1 MENQNKLD
9 NQFKNAAGK
18 VENKGFDRMEAIWDR
33 VEEKLDHKKK
43 RRGLIFWRYG
53 GVAALLLILLAI
65 GGQFFKKHANPTEPE
80 TQVTTIDH
88 NKVEETFNPTTV
100 RDTQKIEVVVGE
112 EETIIRK
119 NDSVVNI
126 KNSAFIKSKETPIDS
141 SKYVLM
147 GNKKIY
153 LQDIFKHAPGDTIYF
168 KDEGKIVVLN
178 DSKLKVWDTR
188 TDKGEFRVKGE
199 ITPKKDDSSSSAVTY
214 SNVAIQDT
222 ENENLN
228 EFIVPSKDKYT
239 HLNSLYFG
247 KDSLQNKEAITATV
261 TVNNNMVTGVVSD
274 FSGALPGAYVTIKG
288 TNKSVSTDIE
298 GKFSIE
304 AKKGDILEI
313 SYIGYNENS
322 VAINNPNIPHNI
334 LLEESTNKL
343 EEVVVVAYGTQKRK
357 KEEKRRKQIKQKQ
370 QATIAFAKRNY
381 RDGDK
386 QTTSYVS
393 APKGELDKGF
403 QNNQDYYRKNMYKEG
418 ATVVTSSDIQYDT
431 LSNGRIQFRE
441 IPGQISETD
450 EPTYIAILNTAYITN
465 TAPLYVVD
473 GVAVNEDTFR
483 NLNQNDIATV
493 KVLKDQDAISAYGD
507 KGVNGVIVITTV
519 KGTTIEMN
527 TAALDNQS
535 DSEKRALL
543 QGVVTTRGN
552 STPLYILD
560 GMPVDEETVK
570 NMNVNDVA
578 NIRVLK
584 DAGATSLYGM
594 RGSNGVVVIKTKQ
607 GEYAREIIEE
617 DEEENEP
624 IDPSKIQVDRESY
637 NMFEENQFEN
647 PTSNPLSTFSIDVD
661 NASYTN
667 IRRFL
672 NNGQKVPKDAVRVEE
687 MINFFKYNYPQP
699 KGKEP
704 FSINTEYSDAPWNPD
719 HKLLKI
725 GLKGKEIPMD
735 KLPASNFVFLIDV
748 SGSMSDDNKLPLLK
762 QSMKLLVNQMR
773 PEDKIAIVVY
783 AGAAGLVLPSTNGS
797 EKTKIIDALDELSA
811 GGSTAGGEGIELA
824 YKTAQ
829 ENFIKGGNN
838 RVILATDGD
847 FNVGDSSDRDMQTL
861 IEEKRQSGVFLTC
874 LGYGMGNYKDSKM
887 EILADKGNGNY
898 AYIDNMQE
906 ADRFLQKEFKG
917 SMYAIAKDVKIQIEF
932 NPNHV
937 QSYRL
942 IGYENRK
949 LRDEDFENDAI
960 DAGELGSGHTVT
972 ALYEIIPVGVESDY
986 FTPDTKLKY
995 TQQAKEKNKYKDE
1008 LATVKL
1014 RHKKPDGNKST
1025 ETELVIENKPV
1036 ELDEASSDFKF
1047 AASVAWFGL
1056 KLRDSKLIPSKS
1068 SKKIKKLGKE
1078 GIKNDTDG
1086 YKAEFIRLVDMV
1098 Q

>member
-43 RRGLIFWRYG
+43 PRGLVFWRYG
-53 GVAALLLILLAI
+53 GIAAMLLILLAI

-80 TQVTTIDH
+80 LNPETQVTAIDH

-112 EETIIRK
+112 GNNTTYTIEA
-119 NDSVVNI
+119 DSIHFDPV
-126 KNSAFIKSKETPIDS
+126 T
-141 SKYVLM
+141 
-147 GNKKIY
+147 KK
-153 LQDIFKHAPGDTIYF
+153 A
-168 KDEGKIVVLN
+168 IVWN
-178 DSKLKVWDTR
+178 TR

-199 ITPKKDDSSSSAVTY
+199 ITPKKDDSSYSATAY
-214 SNVAIQDT
+214 SNVALQDP

-247 KDSLQNKEAITATV
+247 KDTIT
-261 TVNNNMVTGVVSD
+261 GIVSD
-274 FSGALPGAYVTIKG
+274 ETGPLPSVNVYIKG
-288 TNKSVSTDIE
+288 TNQVVQTDLDGKYTIVAKVGDTLDFAFVGYSSQTVALKENNKEVNVQLNE
-298 GKFSIE
+298 GIQ
-304 AKKGDILEI
+304 L
-313 SYIGYNENS
+313 N
-322 VAINNPNIPHNI
+322 
-334 LLEESTNKL
+334 
-343 EEVVVVAYGTQKRK
+343 EVVKDVYRVTTVAKSAMAVANIEEQNINTNISQSLQGRVAGVKIEDSNSIDNISMQSGYVDMNSQQNKVYTRKNRESQANSKR
-357 KEEKRRKQIKQKQ
+357 I
-370 QATIAFAKRNY
+370 F

-386 QTTSYVS
+386 QSTSYVS
-393 APKGELDKGF
+393 VLTSKADKGS
-403 QNNQDYYRKNMYKEG
+403 QNNQDYLRKNMYKEE
-418 ATVVTSSDIQYDT
+418 ASVVTSNDIEYDT

-441 IPGQISETD
+441 LPGQISETD
-450 EPTYIAILNTAYITN
+450 QQTYTAILNIADKTSI
-465 TAPLYVVD
+465 APLYVVD

-483 NLNQNDIATV
+483 NLNQNDIATIRI
-493 KVLKDQDAISAYGD
+493 LKDQDAISAYGD
-507 KGVNGVIVITTV
+507 KGVNGVLVITTV
-519 KGTTIEMN
+519 KGTTIELN

-624 IDPSKIQVDRESY
+624 LDPSKIQVDRESY

-647 PTSNPLSTFSIDVD
+647 PTTNPLSTFSIDVD

-687 MINFFKYNYPQP
+687 MINFFKYDYPQP
-699 KGKEP
+699 KGKQP

-725 GLKGKEIPMD
+725 GLKGKDIPMD
-735 KLPASNFVFLIDV
+735 ELPASNFVFLIDV

-847 FNVGDSSDRDMQTL
+847 FNVGDSSDREMQTL
-861 IEEKRQSGVFLTC
+861 IEEKRESGVFLTC

-932 NPNHV
+932 NPKHV

-949 LRDEDFENDAI
+949 LRDQDFENDAI

-986 FTPDTKLKY
+986 FTPDSKLKY
-995 TQQAKEKNKYKDE
+995 TQQAKEKSKYEDE

-1025 ETELVIENKPV
+1025 ETELVIENEPV
-1036 ELDEASSDFKF
+1036 ELDKASADFKF

-1056 KLRDSKLIPSKS
+1056 KLRDSELIPSKS
-1068 SKKIKKLGKE
+1068 SKKIEKLAKE

-1086 YKAEFIRLVDMV
+1086 YKVEFIRLVNMV